1 MIRHRV
7 RNSVLAAFALA
18 LGACESTSGGQDLGR
33 ILGDIAG
40 AAGQTSAGALTQAEI
55 TAGLKEALTVGAE
68 RATQKLSVRDG
79 YFADPQVKIPLPG
92 VLGEAQA
99 RLKPLG
105 LSAPLDDLQL
115 KVNRAAEAA
124 VPTARKLAV
133 DAVTSM
139 SVSDALG
146 ILNGNETA
154 ATDYLRSRTET
165 QLRAA
170 FKPYFQDALAQSGAL
185 TALDS
190 AVARY
195 GAGVVTTDARG
206 WLTDNA
212 TGVALDG
219 LFYYVAREEAAIRRD
234 PVKRTTELLRR
245 VFGG

>member
-1 MIRHRV
+1 MLRR
-7 RNSVLAAFALA
+7 RARLCFLTTLSLGLAA
-18 LGACESTSGGQDLGR
+18 CETSGGGQDVGR

-40 AAGQTSAGALTQAEI
+40 STGQTGAGALSQAEI
-55 TAGLKEALTVGAE
+55 TAGLKEALTVGAQ
-68 RATQKLSVRDG
+68 RATSRLSAQDG

-99 RLKPLG
+99 RLQPLG

-115 KVNRAAEAA
+115 KVNRAAEKA
-124 VPTARKLAV
+124 VPTARQLAV
-133 DAVTSM
+133 QAVTSM

-146 ILNGNETA
+146 ILNGGDTA

-165 QLRAA
+165 QLRTA

-185 TALDS
+185 TALDA

-195 GAGVVTTDARG
+195 GAGLVTTDSRG
-206 WLTDNA
+206 WLTENA
-212 TGVALDG
+212 TGAALDG

-234 PVKRTTELLRR
+234 PVKRTSELLRR

>member
-1 MIRHRV
+1 MMRRRV
-7 RNSVLAAFALA
+7 RPLILAVLSFGLAA
-18 LGACESTSGGQDLGR
+18 CETTDGGQDLGR
-33 ILGDIAG
+33 ILGDITGAGGQGG
-40 AAGQTSAGALTQAEI
+40 AAALTQSEI
-55 TAGLKEALTVGAE
+55 TAGLKEALTVGAQ
-68 RATQKLSVRDG
+68 RATTRLAARDG

-115 KVNRAAEAA
+115 KINRAAEAA
-124 VPTARKLAV
+124 VPQARKLAI

-139 SVSDALG
+139 TISDAMG
-146 ILNGNETA
+146 ILNGGDTA
-154 ATDYLRSRTET
+154 ATDYLRSRTEA
-165 QLRAA
+165 QLRTA
-170 FKPYFQDALAQSGAL
+170 FRPYFQDALAQSGAL
-185 TALDS
+185 AALDS

-195 GAGVVTTDARG
+195 GAGLVTADARG

-219 LFYYVAREEAAIRRD
+219 LFYYVAREEAAIRQD
-234 PVKRTTELLRR
+234 PVRRTTELLRR